1 MVVQTVTSA
10 EHEQMVARI
19 VAGGLRTPQEL
30 PSAETFRAM
39 RDAEESSPL
48 TPVDG
53 FALAMTEADGVPL
66 LCATPEDHVP
76 VRTVVYF
83 HGGGYLWM
91 TPHTYVPVLVAVS
104 RVTGARAVGVHY
116 RRAPEHPFPAAV
128 EDAVTAY
135 RWLLR
140 QGTAPDSIA
149 FVGDSAGG
157 GLVLAAL
164 VALRDQGVELPAA
177 AVCFSPW
184 TDLAVSGPSAET
196 ADDPVVS
203 GNALRMMA
211 RAYLAGSDPRSPL
224 ASPLYADLTGLPPL
238 QIQVGS
244 RESLLDDAR
253 RLADRGRQA
262 GVAVTYIE
270 HPGVIH
276 MWIVFGPE
284 IPESEA
290 AFSLLGGFVA
300 AHLRAGGPGPG

>member
-1 MVVQTVTSA
+1 VASV
-10 EHEQMVARI
+10 EHEEMVAQV
-19 VAGGLRTPQEL
+19 VAGGLRTPEEL

-39 RDAEESSPL
+39 REAERSSPL

-53 FALAMTEADGVPL
+53 FDLSSTEADGVPL
-66 LCATPEDHVP
+66 LSVTPEGAAP
-76 VRTVVYF
+76 VSTVVYF

-91 TPHTYVPVLVAVS
+91 TPHSHLPVLVAVS
-104 RVTGARAVGVHY
+104 RATGARCVGVHY

-128 EDAVTAY
+128 DDAVTAY
-135 RWLLR
+135 RWLLG
-140 QGTAPDSIA
+140 QGNAADTIA

-164 VALRDQGVELPAA
+164 VALRDQGIELPAA

-184 TDLAVSGPSAET
+184 TDLAVRGLSADS

-203 GNALRMMA
+203 GAALRMMA
-211 RAYLAGSDPRSPL
+211 RAYLGGSDPTAAL

-262 GVAVTYIE
+262 GVDVTYIE

-290 AFSLLGGFVA
+290 AYALLGAFLA
-300 AHLRAGGPGPG
+300 RHLRAGAPGSP

>member
-1 MVVQTVTSA
+1 MTSV
-10 EHEQMVARI
+10 EHEEMVARI
-19 VAGGLRTPQEL
+19 VAGGLRTPEEL

-39 RDAEESSPL
+39 REAERSSPL

-53 FALAMTEADGVPL
+53 FVLAWTEAGGVPL
-66 LCATPEDHVP
+66 LSVTPEGRPP
-76 VRTVVYF
+76 VGTVVYF

-91 TPHTYVPVLVAVS
+91 TPQTHLSLMVAVS
-104 RVTGARAVGVHY
+104 RATGRVVSGCTTGAPPSILS
-116 RRAPEHPFPAAV
+116 RRRSTTRSPRTGRFW
-128 EDAVTAY
+128 T
-135 RWLLR
+135 R
-140 QGTAPDSIA
+140 GTLPDTMA

-164 VALRDQGVELPAA
+164 VALRDQGIALPAA

-184 TDLAVSGPSAET
+184 TDLAVGGASADS

-203 GNALRMMA
+203 GDALRMMA
-211 RAYLAGSDPRSPL
+211 GAYLGGSDPTSAL

-253 RLADRGRQA
+253 RLAERGRQA
-262 GVAVTYIE
+262 GVDVTYIE

-290 AFSLLGGFVA
+290 AFSLLGAFLA
-300 AHLRAGGPGPG
+300 RHLRAGGPGSRQVG

>member
-1 MVVQTVTSA
+1 VTSV
-10 EHEQMVARI
+10 EHEEMVARI
-19 VAGGLRTPQEL
+19 VAGGLRTPEEL

-39 RDAEESSPL
+39 REAERSSPL

-53 FALAMTEADGVPL
+53 FVLAWTGAGGVPL
-66 LCATPEDHVP
+66 LSVTPEGRQP
-76 VRTVVYF
+76 VGTVVYF

-91 TPHTYVPVLVAVS
+91 TPQTHVPVMVAVS
-104 RVTGARAVGVHY
+104 RATGARCVGVHY

-128 EDAVTAY
+128 DDAVTAY
-135 RWLLR
+135 RSLLDE
-140 QGTAPDSIA
+140 GNAPDTMA

-164 VALRDQGVELPAA
+164 VALRDQGIALPAA

-184 TDLAVSGPSAET
+184 TDLAVGGASADS

-203 GNALRMMA
+203 GDALRMMA
-211 RAYLAGSDPRSPL
+211 GAYLGGSDPTSAL

-253 RLADRGRQA
+253 RLAERGRQA
-262 GVAVTYIE
+262 GVDVTYIE

-290 AFSLLGGFVA
+290 AFSLLGAFLA
-300 AHLRAGGPGPG
+300 RHLRAGGPGSRQVG

>member
-1 MVVQTVTSA
+1 MTSP
-10 EHEQMVARI
+10 EHDAMVARI
-19 VAGGLRTPQEL
+19 VEGGLRTPEEL
-30 PSAETFRAM
+30 PSTEMFRTMREAE
-39 RDAEESSPL
+39 DSSPL
-48 TPVDG
+48 TPVEG
-53 FALAMTEADGVPL
+53 FALSMTEADGVPL
-66 LCATPEDHVP
+66 LSVTPEDHVAAS
-76 VRTVVYF
+76 TVVYF

-91 TPHTYVPVLVAVS
+91 TPQTHLRVMVAVS
-104 RVTGARAVGVHY
+104 RVSAARCVGVHY

-135 RWLLR
+135 RWLLDE
-140 QGTAPDSIA
+140 GNAPDTIA

-164 VALRDQGVELPAA
+164 VALRDRGIELPAA

-184 TDLAVSGPSAET
+184 TDLAVRGPSADS

-203 GNALRMMA
+203 GDALRMMA
-211 RAYLAGSDPRSPL
+211 RAYLGGSDPTSAL

-253 RLADRGRQA
+253 RLADRGRQD
-262 GVAVTYIE
+262 GVDVTYIE

-290 AFSLLGGFVA
+290 AFSLLGAFLA
-300 AHLRAGGPGPG
+300 THLPVGGPGPR

>member
-1 MVVQTVTSA
+1 MTSV
-10 EHEQMVARI
+10 EHEEMVARV
-19 VAGGLRTPQEL
+19 VAGGLRTPEEL
-30 PSAETFRAM
+30 PSAETFSAL
-39 RDAEESSPL
+39 RDAERSSPL
-48 TPVDG
+48 TPVEG
-53 FALAMTEADGVPL
+53 FALSTTEADGVPL
-66 LCATPEDHVP
+66 LSVTPEDGPP
-76 VRTVVYF
+76 VTTVVYF

-91 TPHTYVPVLVAVS
+91 TPHTHLAVLVAVA
-104 RVTGARAVGVHY
+104 RVTGARCVGVHY
-116 RRAPEHPFPAAV
+116 RRAPEHRFPAAV
-128 EDAVTAY
+128 DDAVTAY
-135 RWLLR
+135 RWLLHE
-140 QGTAPDSIA
+140 GHAPDTIA

-164 VALRDQGVELPAA
+164 VALRDRGVELPAA

-184 TDLAVSGPSAET
+184 TDLAVRGPSADS

-203 GNALRMMA
+203 GTALRMMA
-211 RAYLAGSDPRSPL
+211 RAYLGGSDPRSAL

-253 RLADRGRQA
+253 RLADRARQA
-262 GVAVTYIE
+262 GVDVTYIE

-290 AFSLLGGFVA
+290 AFSLLGAFLA
-300 AHLRAGGPGPG
+300 THMPAGGPGPR

>member
-1 MVVQTVTSA
+1 MTSVEHDAMVTHII
-10 EHEQMVARI
+10 ER
-19 VAGGLRTPQEL
+19 GLRTPEEL
-30 PSAETFRAM
+30 PSAATFRAV
-39 RDAEESSPL
+39 RDAEDSSPFV
-48 TPVDG
+48 PVDN
-53 FALAMTEADGVPL
+53 FVLSSTEADGVPL
-66 LCATPEDHVP
+66 LSVTPEDRPP
-76 VRTVVYF
+76 VGTVVYF

-91 TPHTYVPVLVAVS
+91 TPQTHLPVMVAVS
-104 RVTGARAVGVHY
+104 RVTGTRCVGVHY

-140 QGTAPDSIA
+140 QGNDPDTIA

-164 VALRDQGVELPAA
+164 VALRDQGIELPAA

-184 TDLAVSGPSAET
+184 TDLAVCGPSADS

-203 GNALRMMA
+203 GDALRMMA
-211 RAYLAGSDPRSPL
+211 RAYLDGNDPTAAL

-253 RLADRGRQA
+253 RLADRCRQV
-262 GVAVTYIE
+262 GVDVTYIE

-290 AFSLLGGFVA
+290 AFSLLGAFLA
-300 AHLRAGGPGPG
+300 THLAPGGPGPR

>member
-1 MVVQTVTSA
+1 MTSA
-10 EHEQMVARI
+10 EHDAMVARI
-19 VAGGLRTPQEL
+19 VGGGLRTPEEL
-30 PSAETFRAM
+30 PSAATFRAM
-39 RDAEESSPL
+39 RDAERSTPL
-48 TPVDG
+48 VPVDG
-53 FALAMTEADGVPL
+53 FVLSSTEADGVPL
-66 LCATPEDHVP
+66 LSVTPEDRPSVS
-76 VRTVVYF
+76 TVVYF

-91 TPHTYVPVLVAVS
+91 TPQTHLPVMVAVS
-104 RVTGARAVGVHY
+104 RVTGARCVGVHY

-135 RWLLR
+135 RWLLDE
-140 QGTAPDSIA
+140 GNAPDTVA
-149 FVGDSAGG
+149 FVGDSAGA

-164 VALRDQGVELPAA
+164 VALRDQGIELPAA

-184 TDLAVSGPSAET
+184 TDLAVRGPSADS

-203 GNALRMMA
+203 GDALRMMA
-211 RAYLAGSDPRSPL
+211 RAYLGGSDPTSAL

-253 RLADRGRQA
+253 RLAARGRQD
-262 GVAVTYIE
+262 GVDVTYIE

-290 AFSLLGGFVA
+290 AFSLLGAFLA
-300 AHLRAGGPGPG
+300 AHLPVGGPGPR

>member
-1 MVVQTVTSA
+1 LV
-10 EHEQMVARI
+10 
-19 VAGGLRTPQEL
+19 
-30 PSAETFRAM
+30 
-39 RDAEESSPL
+39 
-48 TPVDG
+48 PVDG
-53 FALAMTEADGVPL
+53 FVLSSTEADGVPL
-66 LCATPEDHVP
+66 LSVTPEDRPSVS
-76 VRTVVYF
+76 TVVYF

-91 TPHTYVPVLVAVS
+91 TPQTHLPVMVAVS
-104 RVTGARAVGVHY
+104 RVTGARCVGVHY

-135 RWLLR
+135 RWLLDE
-140 QGTAPDSIA
+140 GNAPDTVA
-149 FVGDSAGG
+149 FVGDSAGA

-164 VALRDQGVELPAA
+164 VALRDQGIELPAA

-184 TDLAVSGPSAET
+184 TDLAVRGPSADS

-203 GNALRMMA
+203 GDALRMMA
-211 RAYLAGSDPRSPL
+211 RAYLGGSDPTSAL

-253 RLADRGRQA
+253 RLAARGRQD
-262 GVAVTYIE
+262 GVDVTYIE

-290 AFSLLGGFVA
+290 AFSLLGAFLA
-300 AHLRAGGPGPG
+300 AHLPVGGPGPR